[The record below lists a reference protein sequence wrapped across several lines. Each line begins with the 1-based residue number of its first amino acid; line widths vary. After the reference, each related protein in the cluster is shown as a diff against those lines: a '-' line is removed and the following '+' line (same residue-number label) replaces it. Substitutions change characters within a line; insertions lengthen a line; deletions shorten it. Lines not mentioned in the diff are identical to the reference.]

1 MYGCWNGVLFG
12 TTYLSECYIGRTEV
26 FLSVEAEVYYFIEF
40 MLFIENNNKDAAVPT
55 LTKGKVQWKRTD
67 DSEWSSEREIEF
79 VAEKVLNLRIFPD
92 EDDKMDRAVLD
103 VPGGAIL
110 SISQFTL
117 ASFIKKGRR
126 PDFSNALEPEK
137 AEKLYDHFCEKLSSK
152 IKVERGI
159 FGAMMDIS
167 SVNDGPVTFII
178 EKNFNN
184 I

>member
-1 MYGCWNGVLFG
+1 MRIVVQRVSSADVKVNSKIVGKIG
-12 TTYLSECYIGRTEV
+12 TGLLIYAG
-26 FLSVEAEVYYFIEF
+26 IE
-40 MLFIENNNKDAAVPT
+40 
-55 LTKGKVQWKRTD
+55 KGD
-67 DSEWSSEREIEF
+67 SEREIEF

-117 ASFIKKGRR
+117 ASFIRKGRR

>member
-1 MYGCWNGVLFG
+1 MRIVVQRVSSADVKVNSKIVGKIG
-12 TTYLSECYIGRTEV
+12 TGLLIYAG
-26 FLSVEAEVYYFIEF
+26 IE
-40 MLFIENNNKDAAVPT
+40 
-55 LTKGKVQWKRTD
+55 KGD
-67 DSEWSSEREIEF
+67 SEREIEF

-92 EDDKMDRAVLD
+92 EDDKMDKAVLD

-110 SISQFTL
+110 LISQFTL
-117 ASFIKKGRR
+117 TSFIKKGRR

>member
-1 MYGCWNGVLFG
+1 MRIVVQRVSSADVKVNSKIVGK
-12 TTYLSECYIGRTEV
+12 IGKG
-26 FLSVEAEVYYFIEF
+26 LLIYAGIE
-40 MLFIENNNKDAAVPT
+40 
-55 LTKGKVQWKRTD
+55 KGD
-67 DSEWSSEREIEF
+67 SEREMEF

-92 EDDKMDRAVLD
+92 EDDKMDMAVLD

>member
-1 MYGCWNGVLFG
+1 LRIVVQRVSSADVKVNSKIVGKIG
-12 TTYLSECYIGRTEV
+12 TGLLIYAG
-26 FLSVEAEVYYFIEF
+26 IE
-40 MLFIENNNKDAAVPT
+40 
-55 LTKGKVQWKRTD
+55 KGD
-67 DSEWSSEREIEF
+67 SEREIEF

-92 EDDKMDRAVLD
+92 EDGKMDRAVLD
-103 VPGGAIL
+103 IPGGAIL

>member
-1 MYGCWNGVLFG
+1 MRIVVQRVSSADVKVNSKIVGKIG
-12 TTYLSECYIGRTEV
+12 TGLLIYAG
-26 FLSVEAEVYYFIEF
+26 IE
-40 MLFIENNNKDAAVPT
+40 
-55 LTKGKVQWKRTD
+55 KGD
-67 DSEWSSEREIEF
+67 SEREIEF

-92 EDDKMDRAVLD
+92 EDGKMDRAVLD
-103 VPGGAIL
+103 IPGGAIL

>member
-1 MYGCWNGVLFG
+1 MRIVVQRVSSADVKVNSKIVGKIG
-12 TTYLSECYIGRTEV
+12 TGLLIYAG
-26 FLSVEAEVYYFIEF
+26 IE
-40 MLFIENNNKDAAVPT
+40 
-55 LTKGKVQWKRTD
+55 KGD
-67 DSEWSSEREIEF
+67 SEREMEF

-117 ASFIKKGRR
+117 ASFIRKGRR